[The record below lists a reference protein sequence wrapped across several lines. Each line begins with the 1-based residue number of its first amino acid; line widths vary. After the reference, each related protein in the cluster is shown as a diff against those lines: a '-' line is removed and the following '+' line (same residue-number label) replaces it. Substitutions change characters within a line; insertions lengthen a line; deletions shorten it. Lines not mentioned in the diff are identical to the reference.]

1 MPCHDAC
8 DFSLVPTIVGEHVDL
23 VRVPLDLAGK
33 LPHRVHGGQVEL
45 EAGVGALALLEVPED
60 GLEGLGSSAADD
72 DAVAEPQEGL
82 DGLPTDAAVP
92 AGDDH
97 GLTLTSGKVIW
108 GVVSRC

>member
-1 MPCHDAC
+1 MLVT
-8 DFSLVPTIVGEHVDL
+8 FLVPTIVGEHVDL
-23 VRVPLDLAGK
+23 VRVPLDLGGK
-33 LPHRVHGGQVEL
+33 LPHGGHGGQVEL

-60 GLEGLGSSAADD
+60 GLEGLGSSAAND

-108 GVVSRC
+108 GSVIRGQ